1 MINFFRHRNKWVRT
15 TSKTRRTIF
24 RYCMPVN
31 CLVLCVLTSFLFQ
44 IEKTSFREKRASV
57 ICVGRAM
64 TLDNFYRFFVRIIR
78 MNCFRFSC
86 STCGYRIIL
95 STIYCLTC
103 PITRKDI
110 EAPWGNARPNPDF
123 S

>member
-1 MINFFRHRNKWVRT
+1 
-15 TSKTRRTIF
+15 
-24 RYCMPVN
+24 MPVN

-57 ICVGRAM
+57 IYVGRAM

-86 STCGYRIIL
+86 STYGYRIIL
-95 STIYCLTC
+95 STIYCLTS

-110 EAPWGNARPNPDF
+110 EAPWGMRDPIPIFPEGVGTSVHRLDQGG
-123 S
+123 